1 MKKLLIAV
9 LSAFLLL
16 TGCSAESSVKK
27 TVNAFYEALESGDM
41 DTASQYLNDEET
53 KALNESIS
61 SLEEVKKE
69 FRDSDTE
76 KSVINKI
83 DDLEKQIMKATW
95 QSHSIDS
102 VKTKSDTSA
111 TAEVTVKGV
120 SAEDMNTAISSI
132 DYNSFYSEV
141 ADQTQKVM
149 NEKGEKEAEKYLYQ
163 QMASFLQEKVTDA
176 LKDTKSGKQKY
187 TVKLEKK
194 NAGWMITGITEKK

>member
-1 MKKLLIAV
+1 MKKLLIAI
-9 LSAFLLL
+9 LSVFLLL

-27 TVNAFYEALESGDM
+27 TVSEFYEALESGEM
-41 DTASQYLNDEET
+41 DTASRYLNDEEAKT
-53 KALNESIS
+53 LNESIS

-83 DDLEKQIMKATW
+83 NDLEKQIMKATW

-102 VKTKSDTSA
+102 VKAESDTAA
-111 TAEVTVKGV
+111 TAEVTVNGV
-120 SAEDMNTAISSI
+120 SAEDMNAAISSI

-141 ADQTQKVM
+141 ADETQKVM
-149 NEKGEKEAEKYLYQ
+149 NEKGEKEAEKYLYR

-176 LKDTKSGKQKY
+176 LKDTKATKQKY

-194 NAGWMITGITEKK
+194 NAGWIITGITEKK